1 MFFCICPQINRFVR
15 WRGIDS
21 EVGLA
26 CAAIPFI
33 MILQTIAPAYYN
45 DLKHQKHE

>member
-1 MFFCICPQINRFVR
+1 MFFCICPQFIRFVR
-15 WRGIDS
+15 WWGIDS
-21 EVGLA
+21 DVGLA
-26 CAAIPFI
+26 CASIPFI